1 MIVESEENKDLS
13 CRHDSSLGK
22 LAREFSHLLEVS
34 FQIARSCFFFFKSTF
49 IQDSTREAF

>member
-34 FQIARSCFFFFKSTF
+34 FQIARSFFFFKSTF